1 MSNADIGVGKGIT
14 GTDVTK
20 NVADMIL
27 ADDNFATIA
36 SYHIGREWLAVE
48 YQKEAITNGLY
59 SAETL
64 GSSMAFLTLS
74 MCEIFHAF
82 NMRSLHGSMFTMK
95 GQNKWLWGA
104 GALSFVLTT
113 LVVEIDFLCSA
124 FELAH
129 LNLMEYGIAMGLA
142 ILIIPIVEIVK
153 IFHRR
158 MDRKKEETSTLN

>member
-1 MSNADIGVGKGIT
+1 
-14 GTDVTK
+14 
-20 NVADMIL
+20 
-27 ADDNFATIA
+27 
-36 SYHIGREWLAVE
+36 
-48 YQKEAITNGLY
+48 
-59 SAETL
+59 
-64 GSSMAFLTLS
+64 MAFLTLS

-124 FELAH
+124 FELAQ

-158 MDRKKEETSTLN
+158 IDRKKEETSTLN